1 MTACLVTHIMHVKM
15 TKWQR
20 ASRVHVIFL
29 GFTDESVVEESLG
42 PEKPVSSS
50 KSLGLHEGESEA
62 TSTYSEKTERYDQKD
77 IILPGSSSLQQVST
91 KIYIRKC

>member
-1 MTACLVTHIMHVKM
+1 MT
-15 TKWQR
+15 
-20 ASRVHVIFL
+20 FL

-77 IILPGSSSLQQVST
+77 IILPGSSSLQQVSS
-91 KIYIRKC
+91 KIYTRKC